1 MIMTTI
7 QKIIKIGSSKGVTLP
22 AKQLKQL
29 GVNVDDEVR
38 ITVEA
43 IVKNDTSDTLPA
55 EYAAFKQQY
64 GETLKNLADR

>member
-29 GVNVDDEVR
+29 GVDTGDEIELVIRKKNTTTDRDAVR
-38 ITVEA
+38 VA
-43 IVKNDTSDTLPA
+43 NSLLDR
-55 EYAAFKQQY
+55 Y
-64 GETLKNLADR
+64 GEDFADLAGR

>member
-29 GVNVDDEVR
+29 NVDVDDEVR
-38 ITVEA
+38 ITIESIHKDDPQAGLISEYRAFVE
-43 IVKNDTSDTLPA
+43 
-55 EYAAFKQQY
+55 QY
-64 GETLKNLADR
+64 DETLKNLADR

>member
-29 GVNVDDEVR
+29 GVGVGDEVELVVRKKNTADHSDVIATASR
-38 ITVEA
+38 ILDRYEE
-43 IVKNDTSDTLPA
+43 D
-55 EYAAFKQQY
+55 F
-64 GETLKNLADR
+64 KNLAAR